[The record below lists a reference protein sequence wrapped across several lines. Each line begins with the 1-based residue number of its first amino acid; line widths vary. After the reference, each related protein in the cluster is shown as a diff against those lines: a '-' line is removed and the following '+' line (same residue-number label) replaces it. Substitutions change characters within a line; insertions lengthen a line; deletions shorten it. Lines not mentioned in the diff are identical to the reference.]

1 MSVFPGARQ
10 PAEESTTTVDG
21 LGGDKRLASKADGSA
36 MMLGA
41 MAEAAG
47 SSGAKAEV
55 TDATPEARAE
65 KPAVSNE

>member
-1 MSVFPGARQ
+1 MV
-10 PAEESTTTVDG
+10 
-21 LGGDKRLASKADGSA
+21 DGSA
-36 MMLGA
+36 MVPGA

-65 KPAVSNE
+65 KPAVLEEQTALPEASKGVVRHAI